1 MTKKTFILRS
11 LLVVSSMI
19 FLTAMKW
26 DLLLKEKYA
35 MIGIVGGILL
45 AIYSSVAM
53 YLYFEKMGI
62 FYKLDELKYLF
73 DSKEKLQKHRRNM
86 ILKCVSLLTV
96 IPAYLLYVGV
106 VKYIPLYLL
115 VVAVLV
121 YVELVEYRKIKE
133 SFSL

>member
-26 DLLLKEKYA
+26 NLLLKEKYA

-106 VKYIPLYLL
+106 VKYILLYLL
-115 VVAVLV
+115 VVVVLV